1 MNEDILKG
9 KWKQFQGEVQQ
20 EWGKL
25 TDNDVDQVKGELK
38 LLVGK
43 IQEKYGTNVEEA
55 KKQIDD
61 FLKKA
66 KDFDEDLK
74 KKIQAELDKE

>member
-1 MNEDILKG
+1 MNEDILKV

>member
-9 KWKQFQGEVQQ
+9 KWKQFQGEVQK
-20 EWGKL
+20 EWGKEL
-25 TDNDVDQVKGELK
+25 TTHVDQVKGELK

-43 IQEKYGTNVEEA
+43 IQEKYGSNVEET
-55 KKQIDD
+55 KKQIDV

-74 KKIQAELDKE
+74 NKIKAELDKE

>member
-9 KWKQFQGEVQQ
+9 KWKQFQGEVQK

-25 TDNDVDQVKGELK
+25 TDNDVDQVKGEIK
-38 LLVGK
+38 MLVGK
-43 IQEKYGTNVEEA
+43 IQEKYGTNIDEA

-61 FLKKA
+61 FLEKV
-66 KDFDEDLK
+66 KDFDEEFTNEIRK
-74 KKIQAELDKE
+74 ELEKE